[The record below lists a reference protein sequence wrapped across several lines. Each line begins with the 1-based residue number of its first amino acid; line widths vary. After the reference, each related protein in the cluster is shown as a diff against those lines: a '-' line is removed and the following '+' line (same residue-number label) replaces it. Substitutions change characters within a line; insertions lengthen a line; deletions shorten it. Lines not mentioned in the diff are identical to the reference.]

1 MAIPPESIFLPGMTS
16 ELGCPEAQN
25 ISAILLALP
34 KALKCGAFGFAL
46 AQHSVQDVNCQ
57 LTIS

>member
-34 KALKCGAFGFAL
+34 KALNAVPLGLPWRNTPFR
-46 AQHSVQDVNCQ
+46 
-57 LTIS
+57 T